1 MRNGR
6 PFILETRVVTGT
18 GGGPEKTILN
28 TPRFLIPYGYDV
40 LCAYMYPPGDPG
52 FEQLRHRAELL
63 GAPLVGIED
72 RGPWDLRTAK
82 RLLQL
87 CRQHRVA
94 IWHGH
99 DYKSDVLGLL
109 LRRLWPM
116 KLVTT
121 AHGLGVL
128 SGKAPLYNKI
138 DLLCLR
144 WFDRVICVSEDLRD
158 LCIRK
163 GVKPDRCVLIHNAID
178 TDQYTRREP
187 VQAAKQRLGF
197 ATDRLLVGAVGRLS
211 DEKNFL
217 GLIRVF
223 AALVRD
229 GIDAELVI
237 VGEGPERAKLEAA
250 RAAEGMRD
258 RIHLPG
264 YRSDV
269 IDYYHAMDVFVLS
282 SIREGLPNVLLEAMA
297 LEVPVVATAVAG
309 VPGLVK
315 HEHNGL
321 LVEVGDLRALREALK
336 RMLLDAQLRCRLAAA
351 GRHTVTTDF
360 TFSARMAKVRAVF
373 DELLEPPR
381 H

>member
-1 MRNGR
+1 
-6 PFILETRVVTGT
+6 
-18 GGGPEKTILN
+18 
-28 TPRFLIPYGYDV
+28 
-40 LCAYMYPPGDPG
+40 
-52 FEQLRHRAELL
+52 
-63 GAPLVGIED
+63 
-72 RGPWDLRTAK
+72 LRTAK

-138 DLLCLR
+138 DLFCLR

-163 GVKPDRCVLIHNAID
+163 GVRPDRCVLIHNAID

-197 ATDRLLVGAVGRLS
+197 AFDRLLVGAVGRLS

-237 VGEGPERAKLEAA
+237 VGEGPQRAKLEAA
-250 RAAEGMRD
+250 RAAEGMQD
-258 RIHLPG
+258 CIHLPG

-309 VPGLVK
+309 VPSLVQ
-315 HEHNGL
+315 HEHSGL
-321 LVEVGDLRALREALK
+321 MVEPGDLRALGEALK

-351 GRHTVTTDF
+351 GRHAVTTDF

-373 DELLEPPR
+373 DELLKPPR
-381 H
+381 